1 MKKLFLLSILTFAM
15 VVTLLPVGL
24 FAQATETDSVCH
36 YRLFTECNNNGWRGG
51 SVELTYG
58 SRTTGAFFDATP
70 IHITLTH
77 SGSEDFYLDI
87 PTNSWIH
94 ITHQNIPQFYER
106 KGHFI
111 LYDENDSVIFEGPQN
126 LPASFLW
133 WNGCSLD
140 IPDAVSLV
148 AGDTQGNTVNL
159 SWANPTHTVNGDTLT
174 IIPRVDILRNE
185 EMIHSFTDVPSGT
198 QMSYS
203 DQPAQDG
210 TYQYT
215 IQCFNE
221 AGAGVPVTRYFVC
234 GQNLTMF
241 NYSHNTTYTDTT
253 CAFSITSDNAYTVSG
268 HAVITV
274 CRGDSSNMWRL
285 SGYNDL
291 DSNVTVTIQAGEG
304 NNLITLEPGNE
315 ALFLPHKI
323 VTFTF
328 DIPAG
333 SSPVFSYTLECV
345 DTLYEQPDT
354 TIAILPD
361 TNGIIYVT
369 ETGAG
374 LKNGSSWNNATPWL
388 NRALEAADTMATK
401 PVIWVAKGT
410 YYGNP
415 QLYDNDTYAFVGRA
429 GVNVYGGFAGN
440 EPADYNLSL
449 RDFDQNETVLDGLQ
463 EHTVLYLNGCE
474 WNGFHIQ
481 RGVNG
486 CVMKRNSILR
496 ECAVTDCIYNG
507 VLADD
512 VSSNPSIIID
522 QCHISRNNDY
532 GINANTVS
540 VTKSEILYN
549 GYGVRGSGYLNE
561 CIIANNRGIGYTA
574 PYTGA
579 PWTLINCVV
588 ANNDG
593 VGCELVQNTTIL
605 NCIIVN
611 NSGAGIKGRANCRY
625 ENCIIWGN
633 GGAAIY
639 EGYGYGN
646 NYNLR
651 NCALDGIWKCSG
663 SNIPLSSPDAP
674 DGIQPGFVN
683 PTAGAGSAYS
693 GGDWHLLPTSVCIN
707 RGSTAVNNFPET
719 DLEGNARIRQGI
731 PDIGAYE
738 SDYTLVEENH
748 FIHPD
753 TNKIIY
759 VKEEGTGDGSSWQNA
774 TSDLRNAIE
783 VAWLYG
789 PNTQIWVAQ
798 GNYPTPNTPFY
809 LKENLKLF
817 GGFEGNEPADYPID
831 LRNTVEHPAVL
842 NGLNYNRV
850 LHQTFDFENGAVID
864 GFTLTNGTADEGA
877 GAYLMAGTTLS
888 KCRIVNNT
896 AGENGAALY
905 AVRDTLL
912 QLIVENNNGTGV
924 AAENAQLFHCTVV
937 KNSADG
943 VRLSVASVYDSCLL
957 RNSLFWGNG
966 QQNIRYITA
975 IAFNNTSTHYC
986 AIGNQMVAGIGNIA
1000 LSDSNANEAG
1010 PHFIT
1015 PTDTVGIINILGDWQ
1030 LDSSSVCV
1038 NAGAVLLD
1046 YYNLS
1051 TDIAG
1056 QPRVQN
1062 GSADIGV
1069 WESSFKHKAF
1079 YRTEEVFL
1087 YDGENYAFYDTTLAT
1102 SGWYEHR
1109 WNVGEMDSVVTLRL
1123 TVRHIMYVSVEGDGS
1138 KDGSSWANALD
1149 GGTATENGSTKLADA
1164 LAEATIGTDF
1174 WIQSGTYYACSD
1186 SDVNKSFVLNEGVG
1200 LYGGFTGTESTFN
1213 QRDTNNAP
1221 TVFSGNLQN
1230 DSIMENYSRNIFKT
1244 HELNTLNNPIILNQV
1259 AITEGYNNLH
1269 TGSALHIGGTSEI
1282 RAERCRFYHNFGS
1295 AVSNEGLFKGYYCL
1309 IDSNTSL
1316 STNYSDKGASA
1327 FFNQQ
1332 LGVIVLKKC
1341 NVFYNEAARNGAVF
1355 NDGCMQIDSSDIS
1368 YNTATTYFTG
1378 AIRNNGKLLITNS
1391 YLSHN
1396 YSWQMYS
1403 TIESSGFFK
1412 MENCSIEYNEC
1423 QRCNPLYY
1431 WPYPRHTFTQ
1441 GSNSAH
1447 IVVKGEGEISHCI
1460 FSHNSQ
1466 NAGQSG
1472 GCLHINGNATVR
1484 NCDFIENMGT
1494 LPSNSP
1500 YVSFESSSSAM
1511 IVVVF
1516 YAYGNGDGGGI
1527 HVEDGNVFVED
1538 CSFDRQIGQSGS
1550 SACVESGRMLM
1561 NRCSFTRNNADDM
1574 LNGDN
1579 GVLAVYSGELVVQ
1592 NSLFANNENSIF
1604 NTPVSTYSGCRVAF
1618 SNCTFSNNGNKFLSF
1633 CVPGGANADGFA
1645 LSPSG
1650 TEYIR
1655 IGDTAFVKF
1664 NNCIITGGWDIAREG
1679 IGVTGY
1685 DHPFYVNYSVDFT
1698 NTLFD
1703 SVRTAPFVDVPS
1715 ENIVPDSAG
1724 NIYYCNPMF
1733 VNPSVMQGIDT
1744 ISDWSQVDFRLREGS
1759 PCINSGVLEGTGF
1772 TEDETD
1778 LAGERRVKQCEID
1791 RGCYEFGSTVFAD
1804 TLYETL
1810 CMEANSV
1817 EGFVYTGHGF
1827 TIPQPEVG
1835 TSLHSRNSACE
1846 DTVYTLSLD
1855 LQLISHTEDYLEDCD
1870 SVVWHDNIFTESG
1883 EYVRT
1888 IPGSTGCDSIVTL
1901 HVTVHHSVTEPVE
1914 VTICEDEFPY
1924 HYVNGEID
1932 TTFDIGTPN
1941 LSTFNFSLSTQ
1952 YGCDST
1958 VTLTLTIEP
1967 CDTVGIAETGTADI
1981 TLYPNPTTGIVN
1993 VHCSMD
1999 NAQSGNVE
2007 IRVYDVYGKLI
2018 ETTHALSQQ
2027 PTAQINLSNYAAGI
2041 YIVKLVNDKKVM
2053 AVQKVVKE

>member
-1 MKKLFLLSILTFAM
+1 MKKNILLSTLMLVM
-15 VVTLLPVGL
+15 VAALLPTGL
-24 FAQATETDSVCH
+24 FAQDTETDSVCH

-106 KGHFI
+106 RGHFI

-159 SWANPTHTVNGDTLT
+159 SWTNPTHTVNGDTLT

-486 CVMKRNSILR
+486 CVMKESSLLRKCTVTECLQDGVYSRVMSVNYPPSVDSCYVSYNTGNGINSRFLNISNTEAAFNGHYGVLSSGNVDRCIITNNTNTGYYSDYSISSRRFFKNSI
-496 ECAVTDCIYNG
+496 
-507 VLADD
+507 
-512 VSSNPSIIID
+512 
-522 QCHISRNNDY
+522 
-532 GINANTVS
+532 
-540 VTKSEILYN
+540 
-549 GYGVRGSGYLNE
+549 
-561 CIIANNRGIGYTA
+561 
-574 PYTGA
+574 
-579 PWTLINCVV
+579 V
-588 ANNDG
+588 ANNGGDG
-593 VGCELVQNTTIL
+593 CRLTSNYIL
-605 NCIIVN
+605 LNSTVVN
-611 NSGAGIKGRANCRY
+611 NSNVGIILVGNCQLK
-625 ENCIIWGN
+625 NSIVWGN
-633 GGAAIY
+633 NVSIQSNREY
-639 EGYGYGN
+639 EISFCAVDGYIHSSN
-646 NYNLR
+646 F
-651 NCALDGIWKCSG
+651 
-663 SNIPLSSPDAP
+663 NIPLSSINNPG
-674 DGIQPGFVN
+674 GIQPGFVN

-707 RGSTAVNNFPET
+707 RGSATVDNLPET

-774 TSDLRNAIE
+774 TSDLSQAIE
-783 VAWLYG
+783 LAWLYG

-798 GNYPTPNTPFY
+798 GTYPTPNTPFY

-831 LRNTVEHPAVL
+831 LRNTMEHPSVL
-842 NGLNYNRV
+842 NGQNHNRV
-850 LHQTFDFENGAVID
+850 LHQTIDFGNGALVE

-877 GAYLMAGTTLS
+877 GAYLMAGTTFS
-888 KCRIVNNT
+888 KCRIANNM
-896 AGENGAALY
+896 AGENGAALH
-905 AVRDTLL
+905 ANLDSLKQLL
-912 QLIVENNNGTGV
+912 VANNNGNGIV
-924 AAENAQLFHCTVV
+924 AENTHLIHCTVV
-937 KNSADG
+937 RNSG
-943 VRLSVASVYDSCLL
+943 YGLVLSVATGFDSCLL
-957 RNSLFWGNG
+957 CNSVLWGNG
-966 QQNIRYITA
+966 QENLYFTSA
-975 IAFNNTSTHYC
+975 ATLVNTSAHHC
-986 AIGNQMVAGIGNIA
+986 AIENQIVAGVDNVTLSVANIG
-1000 LSDSNANEAG
+1000 DAG
-1010 PHFIT
+1010 PHFVL
-1015 PTDTVGIINILGDWQ
+1015 PNDTVGAVNTLGDWQ
-1030 LDSSSVCV
+1030 LDSSSLCV
-1038 NAGAVLLD
+1038 NAGTE
-1046 YYNLS
+1046 LS
-1051 TDIAG
+1051 GAYGILTDLAG

-1062 GSADIGV
+1062 GSADIGAL
-1069 WESSFKHKAF
+1069 ESLHKGLAAC
-1079 YRTEEVFL
+1079 RTMEISICE
-1087 YDGENYAFYDTTLAT
+1087 GETYLFYDTTLAT

-1123 TVRHIMYVSVEGDGS
+1123 TVRHIMYVSVEGAGS
-1138 KDGSSWANALD
+1138 KDGTSWANALD

-1164 LAEATIGTDF
+1164 LAEAAIGTDF

-1200 LYGGFTGTESTFN
+1200 LYGGFTGTESTLN

-1259 AITEGYNNLH
+1259 AIKEGYNNLH
-1269 TGSALHIGGTSEI
+1269 TGSALHIGSTSEI

-1295 AVSNEGLFKGYYCL
+1295 AVSNEGRFTGCYCKMDSNISFSIYGISYSFSTAEHHSYHEGAGAL
-1309 IDSNTSL
+1309 TNKSSAVSNLKCCKILNNSAPHDGAIFNMGIMSIDST
-1316 STNYSDKGASA
+1316 
-1327 FFNQQ
+1327 
-1332 LGVIVLKKC
+1332 
-1341 NVFYNEAARNGAVF
+1341 
-1355 NDGCMQIDSSDIS
+1355 DIS
-1368 YNTATTYFTG
+1368 YNNASSNHTG
-1378 AIRNNGKLLITNS
+1378 AIFNKCLLTITNS
-1391 YLSHN
+1391 IMSYN
-1396 YSWQMYS
+1396 WAYYGVS
-1403 TIESSGFFK
+1403 TIFSDGILRMYNCSVDSNQSAVILPDYYFPQGLFPSLGAVACHILTQGEAEI
-1412 MENCSIEYNEC
+1412 ENC
-1423 QRCNPLYY
+1423 
-1431 WPYPRHTFTQ
+1431 
-1441 GSNSAH
+1441 
-1447 IVVKGEGEISHCI
+1447 V
-1460 FSHNSQ
+1460 FSRNDQ
-1466 NAGQSG
+1466 NG
-1472 GCLHINGNATVR
+1472 I
-1484 NCDFIENMGT
+1484 
-1494 LPSNSP
+1494 
-1500 YVSFESSSSAM
+1500 
-1511 IVVVF
+1511 
-1516 YAYGNGDGGGI
+1516 DGGGCI
-1527 HVEDGNVFVED
+1527 HVKGYANVKNCGFLDNYGGMDFKPGGQGGMLQIVYVHTGLDGCVFVKSGSVEVEG
-1538 CSFDRQIGQSGS
+1538 CVFDRDYGGGGT
-1550 SACVESGRMLM
+1550 AAAVESGELSI
-1561 NRCSFTRNNADDM
+1561 NRCVFTRNNQFRPGAHQE
-1574 LNGDN
+1574 GI
-1579 GVLAVYSGELVVQ
+1579 LAIKSGELHVQ
-1592 NSLFANNENSIF
+1592 NSLFANNQNTIF
-1604 NTPVSTYSGCRVAF
+1604 NTAAGATITSTSFTNCTLVNNGDELCIFNYPAIAYREEDIDFSQVAF
-1618 SNCTFSNNGNKFLSF
+1618 HNSVIVGSWETKEYSIGS
-1633 CVPGGANADGFA
+1633 GGTTYYPNWN
-1645 LSPSG
+1645 LQ
-1650 TEYIR
+1650 
-1655 IGDTAFVKF
+1655 
-1664 NNCIITGGWDIAREG
+1664 
-1679 IGVTGY
+1679 
-1685 DHPFYVNYSVDFT
+1685 FT

-1703 SVRTAPFVDVPS
+1703 TLRVGEDALLPAA
-1715 ENIVPDSAG
+1715 NISPDSAG

-1733 VNPSVMQGIDT
+1733 VNPTVMLGIDT
-1744 ISDWSQVDFRLREGS
+1744 LSDWSQVDFRLREGS

-1778 LAGERRVKQCEID
+1778 LAGERRVKQCVID

-1804 TLYETL
+1804 TLFETL

-1835 TSLHSRNSACE
+1835 TSIHSRNSACE

-1855 LQLISHTEDYLEDCD
+1855 LHLISRTEDYLEDCD
-1870 SVVWHDNIFTESG
+1870 SVVWHDNFFTESG

-1914 VTICEDEFPY
+1914 VTICEDELPY
-1924 HYVNGEID
+1924 HYMNGAID

-1958 VTLTLTIEP
+1958 VALTLIVEP
-1967 CDTVGIAETGTADI
+1967 CDTTGIATYDGSDI
-1981 TLYPNPTTGIVN
+1981 ILYPNPTTGIVTVRLSPEIGN
-1993 VHCSMD
+1993 LTPEIHLFDIYGRRLSVVGTRCTTSL
-1999 NAQSGNVE
+1999 QSVS
-2007 IRVYDVYGKLI
+2007 ID
-2018 ETTHALSQQ
+2018 
-2027 PTAQINLSNYAAGI
+2027 LSNYATGI
-2041 YIVKLVNDKKVM
+2041 YLVKLVNGGRVV
-2053 AVQKVVKE
+2053 ATGKVVKQ